1 MQDLKKN
8 AEKMIAEIQQLQAKG
23 YKKIKL
29 DDLLKYVQVNFID
42 DEERML
48 SYAEEVKLEYQGKLV
63 KYQARKDSNLAQYR
77 ANVDSSL
84 EMFKAVI
91 HFAGTTLKMLF
102 WLNGGAAVAMLA
114 FLGNIW
120 SKCPSSVIASGII
133 KALWFFCLGIV
144 VSVICCGFSYF
155 CQVCFTEISKP
166 QWLGSILRI
175 TVVLCGC
182 GTIWFFLRGIYA
194 VYCVLCQHFGAS
206 SQILWF

>member
-1 MQDLKKN
+1 MQNLKKN
-8 AEKMIAEIQQLQAKG
+8 AKKMIAEIKQLQAKG
-23 YKKIKL
+23 CKKIKL
-29 DDLLKYVQVNFID
+29 GNLLKYVQENFID
-42 DEERML
+42 DEERLL
-48 SYAEEVKLEYQGKLV
+48 SHAEEAKLEYQGKLAE
-63 KYQARKDSNLAQYR
+63 YQAREGSRLAQYR

-144 VSVICCGFSYF
+144 ISVICCGFSYF
-155 CQVCFTEISKP
+155 CQVCFTEISKH

-175 TVVLCGC
+175 TAVLCGC

-194 VYCVLCQHFGAS
+194 VYCALSQHFGAP